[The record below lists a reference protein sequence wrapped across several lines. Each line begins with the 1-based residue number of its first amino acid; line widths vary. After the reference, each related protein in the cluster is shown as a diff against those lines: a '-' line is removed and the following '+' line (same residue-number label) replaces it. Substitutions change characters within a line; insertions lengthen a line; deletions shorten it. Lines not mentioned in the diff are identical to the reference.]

1 MVTLFSKCPALR
13 GCALLGPLAREQE
26 LLFLHVAISGS
37 FPPSAGTEDAANQQ
51 IRNSLPHVVR
61 WVPRP
66 LASLNYYLQF
76 SELSEMSKIS

>member
-1 MVTLFSKCPALR
+1 MTLFSKCPALL

-37 FPPSAGTEDAANQQ
+37 FPPSAGTEDATSRQ
-51 IRNSLPHVVR
+51 IRNSLPHVVC

-66 LASLNYYLQF
+66 LASLTYYLQF
-76 SELSEMSKIS
+76 SELSEMSNFS

>member
-1 MVTLFSKCPALR
+1 MTLFSTCPALL
-13 GCALLGPLAREQE
+13 GCALLGPLARGQE

-66 LASLNYYLQF
+66 LASLTYYLQF
-76 SELSEMSKIS
+76 SELSEMPKIS